1 MVVRW
6 PMVQSLDSAQLRDFE
21 EVHRACE
28 ATETAAGLSAV
39 VDAAARQ
46 FGFRWFALV
55 DDGDL
60 CKHRS
65 GCLMLTNYPSSWV
78 DEVISARLY
87 RDDPVHAASIR
98 SPTGLCWERVPEII
112 TPTRVQLSV
121 LERGRAH
128 GLTTGYTI
136 PFRIPGERGAFF
148 SIARSKDRPF
158 TYSEAIAA
166 QLIGGMAFQKGRALI
181 KGRAVKARSGPLS
194 QRQIDCLRLIAAGK
208 TEWEMGKILGLSPST
223 IHEYVEGA
231 RRRYGVKTRS
241 QLVLAAARDG
251 YVSLNYLV

>member
-1 MVVRW
+1 MA
-6 PMVQSLDSAQLRDFE
+6 QALDSAQLRDFE

-28 ATETAAGLSAV
+28 SAESGAQLSEVIGGAI
-39 VDAAARQ
+39 RQ

-60 CKHRS
+60 CERSS

-98 SPTGLCWERVPEII
+98 SPTGLCWERIPEVIA
-112 TPTRVQLSV
+112 PTRKQFSV

-128 GLTTGYTI
+128 GLTAGYTV

-148 SIARSKDRPF
+148 SVAGPKDRPF
-158 TYSEAIAA
+158 TYTEAITA
-166 QLIGGMAFQKGRALI
+166 QLIGGIAFQKGRALV
-181 KGRAVKARSGPLS
+181 KGRAVKARGAPLS
-194 QRQIDCLRLIAAGK
+194 PRQIDCLRLIAAGK
-208 TEWEMGKILGLSPST
+208 TEWEIGKILGLSPST
-223 IHEYVEGA
+223 VHEYVEGA

-251 YVSLNYLV
+251 YVSLNYLT

>member
-1 MVVRW
+1 MALA
-6 PMVQSLDSAQLRDFE
+6 LDSAQLRDFE
-21 EVHRACE
+21 EVHKACE
-28 ATETAAGLSAV
+28 AAETTAELSAV
-39 VDAAARQ
+39 LDAAVRQ
-46 FGFRWFALV
+46 FGFPWYALV

-60 CKHRS
+60 GKHRP
-65 GCLMLTNYPSSWV
+65 GCLMVTNYPSSWV

-87 RDDPVHAASIR
+87 RNDPVHAASIR
-98 SPTGLCWERVPEII
+98 SPTGLCWERIPEVIA
-112 TPTRVQLSV
+112 PTRTQLSV

-128 GLTTGYTI
+128 GLTTGYTV

-148 SIARSKDRPF
+148 SVAGPKDRPF

-166 QLIGGMAFQKGRALI
+166 QLIGGMAFQKGRALV
-181 KGRAVKARSGPLS
+181 KGRAVKAHGAPLS
-194 QRQIDCLRLIAAGK
+194 PRQIDCLRLIAAGK

-251 YVSLNYLV
+251 YVSLNYLA